1 MISDQLLK
9 VEETDLNFSTLK
21 NEKPLILNR
30 DVSVLILPSVRQ
42 NDAFHTGTIDIFSY
56 LQEELGENEVELFA
70 FDEEYQE
77 LALHSK
83 AHWLGVFLVAQV
95 VVPIFT
101 NVMSDYISKELQA
114 KSDDE
119 IEVNIIIEKNNDK
132 NIKVAYRGKAEHI
145 NSVLD
150 KVNELSRDNEV
161 NRHAK

>member
-42 NDAFHTGTIDIFSY
+42 NDAFHTGT
-56 LQEELGENEVELFA
+56 
-70 FDEEYQE
+70 EEYQE

-95 VVPIFT
+95 AVPIFT
-101 NVMSDYISKELQA
+101 NVMSDYISNELQA

-161 NRHAK
+161 NRHA

>member
-1 MISDQLLK
+1 M
-9 VEETDLNFSTLK
+9 
-21 NEKPLILNR
+21 
-30 DVSVLILPSVRQ
+30 
-42 NDAFHTGTIDIFSY
+42 
-56 LQEELGENEVELFA
+56 
-70 FDEEYQE
+70 
-77 LALHSK
+77 
-83 AHWLGVFLVAQV
+83 FLVAQV
-95 VVPIFT
+95 AVPIFT
-101 NVMSDYISKELQA
+101 NVMSDYISNELQA